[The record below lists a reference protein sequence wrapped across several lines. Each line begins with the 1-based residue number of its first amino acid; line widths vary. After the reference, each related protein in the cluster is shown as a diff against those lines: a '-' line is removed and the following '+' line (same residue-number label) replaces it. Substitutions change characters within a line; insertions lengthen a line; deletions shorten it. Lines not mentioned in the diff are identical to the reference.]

1 MKSATASKLSA
12 WACLCAAMVIVGSSM
27 VFGKIITHTF
37 PVFLASGLRFA
48 IASALMLPLL
58 KFREKRVFTLARK
71 DVLSLAFMAF
81 CGQFIFTVLVLLG
94 LRYTSAIEAGIIT
107 STSPAMMVGLS
118 FCFFGE
124 RPGAVRWM
132 AVGLVV
138 AGIVSVN
145 LGGGPGEGLSGG
157 GYTTGGRLAGNL
169 MMVGA
174 VAGEAV
180 FLLMRKRISPR
191 ISNLALTAWLSFT
204 GMVMFLPFALFQ
216 AWDFDFSAVSPG
228 AWWAIVYFGA
238 VFTVVAYLFWFSG
251 VSKVSGTT
259 AGIFTAVMPVSAV
272 ILSCIFLK
280 ETFTL
285 YHGAG
290 ILLVLSAILIM
301 ALVPGGRPR
310 RSVETGA

>member
-1 MKSATASKLSA
+1 MENYTRSDWYA
-12 WACLCAAMVIVGSSM
+12 WACLSAAMVIVGSSM
-27 VFGKIITHTF
+27 VFGKIITQTF

-58 KFREKRVFTLARK
+58 KIRGKRVVIPTWKELAG
-71 DVLSLAFMAF
+71 LAFMAF
-81 CGQFIFTVLVLLG
+81 CGQFVFTVLVLLG

-118 FCFFGE
+118 FFLFKE
-124 RPGAVRWM
+124 RPGLLRWA

-138 AGIVSVN
+138 VGIVSVT
-145 LGGGPGEGLSGG
+145 LGGSSGAPGGSGVV
-157 GYTTGGRLAGNL
+157 YTPAGRLAGNL

-180 FLLMRKRISPR
+180 FLLMRKRIPSR
-191 ISNLALTAWLSFT
+191 ISNLALTAWLCFS
-204 GMVMFLPFALFQ
+204 GMVMFLPFALYQ
-216 AWDFDFSAVSPG
+216 ALDFDFTAVSPG
-228 AWWAIVYFGA
+228 AWGAVAYFGA

-251 VSKVSGTT
+251 VSRVSGTT

-272 ILSCIFLK
+272 LLSSIFLK

-285 YHGAG
+285 YHGLG
-290 ILLVLSAILIM
+290 IVLVLAAILIM
-301 ALVPGGRPR
+301 ALESGPDN
-310 RSVETGA
+310 S